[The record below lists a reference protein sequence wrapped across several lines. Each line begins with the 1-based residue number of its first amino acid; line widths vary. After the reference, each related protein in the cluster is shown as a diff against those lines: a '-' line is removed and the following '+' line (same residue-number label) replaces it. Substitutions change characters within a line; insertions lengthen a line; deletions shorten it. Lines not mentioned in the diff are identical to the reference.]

1 MSIPSLFST
10 QHGRVRMHFVQSLG
24 KAGLWL
30 ADAPKATGI
39 EFLPKM
45 TRNSAGQIEA
55 NVTQS
60 SAINTLEASGY
71 KKLFRRMVR

>member
-1 MSIPSLFST
+1 MAGELLGLGFSA
-10 QHGRVRMHFVQSLG
+10 VLG

-60 SAINTLEASGY
+60 SAINTLVASG
-71 KKLFRRMVR
+71 